1 MNVGARSATLVASGT
16 SPPPSGVFSAVL
28 VAAMAC
34 ASMPSAVVSA
44 LAPEMRSDLDI
55 GSRHI
60 GAFVAVVTLSGAAVS
75 PVVGRWTDRVGARRA
90 LLAVFVTAAAAFV
103 VSAIAPA
110 FAVLLVGA
118 LLAAV
123 ATSAA
128 NPATNKSI
136 VANLPRGRR
145 ATLTGLKQSGV
156 PVGTVVGGAV
166 APPIAALLGWRVAMT
181 VVAAVILAF
190 AVAAAWTMAPDIHV
204 ATAARATASSPRCR
218 EIVLAIYVGLIGLT
232 NAALLFVPLYAVE
245 SLDVGPGLGG
255 AALAIAGIA
264 AVAGRLVWPSYVERT
279 GRCRSA
285 LIGVAALGAIAYGLI
300 LRADGWGGLPLL
312 ACAAA
317 LAGTTTSSASSL
329 VMLAVMQG
337 AGDARAGSASGTV
350 MVGFLLGFGIGAPVH
365 GWLAGGG
372 AGYTAVWWLAVSGAA
387 LAAVVATVTTRATPT

>member
-1 MNVGARSATLVASGT
+1 
-16 SPPPSGVFSAVL
+16 VFSAVL

-44 LAPEMRSDLDI
+44 LAPELRSDLDI
-55 GSRHI
+55 DSRHI
-60 GAFVAVVTLSGAAVS
+60 GVFVAVITLIGAAVS

-103 VSAIAPA
+103 VSAMAPG
-110 FAVLLVGA
+110 FAVLLVGG

-145 ATLTGLKQSGV
+145 ATMTGLKQSGV

-166 APPIAALLGWRVAMT
+166 APPIAAVLGWRVALT
-181 VVAAVILAF
+181 VVAVVILAF
-190 AVAAAWTMAPDIHV
+190 AVAAVWTMPPDISV
-204 ATAARATASSPRCR
+204 GTATRAATSSPRR
-218 EIVLAIYVGLIGLT
+218 HEIVLAIYVGLIGLT
-232 NAALLFVPLYAVE
+232 NASLLFVPLYAVE
-245 SLDVGPGLGG
+245 SLDVGSGLGG
-255 AALAIAGIA
+255 ATLAIAGVA
-264 AVAGRLVWPSYVERT
+264 AVAGRLVWPGYVERT
-279 GRCRSA
+279 GRYRAA
-285 LIGVAALGAIAYGLI
+285 LIGVATLGAIAYGFI
-300 LRADGWGGLPLL
+300 LRADGWGGLPVL

-317 LAGTTTSSASSL
+317 LAGATTSSASAL

-337 AGDARAGSASGTV
+337 AGDARAGTASGTV
-350 MVGFLLGFGIGAPVH
+350 MVGFLLGFGVGAPLH
-365 GWLAGGG
+365 GWLAGGS

-387 LAAVVATVTTRATPT
+387 LAAAVATVTTRATPT